1 MKILVVGTGYV
12 GLVTGVCL
20 SDIGHQVTC
29 FDISEEKI
37 ELLNSGKS
45 PIYEPGLEQLMEK
58 NVTANKL
65 FFTSDVRQAYQD
77 VDCIFIAVGTPENP
91 DGSANLTYVEHVAL
105 TIADSIE
112 KDTVVVIKS
121 TVPVGTNDYIE
132 RLINERTKT
141 GIKVQLVSNPE
152 FLREG
157 SAIKDTFEGNRIV
170 IGSNSKEAGDIIED
184 IYSPLSIPIV
194 RTDMKSAEM
203 IKYASNAFLATKI
216 SFINEMANLCEK
228 TGANIEEVA
237 VGMGFDKRI
246 GNQFLKAGIGFGGS
260 CFPKDTKALISL
272 ANEYD
277 SSSFI
282 LDAVLKVNDIQKK
295 KLVEKVKHYFNDI
308 KGKKAA
314 ILGLAFKPNTND
326 IREAPSLELIDE
338 LLSLGVDVHVFDPIA
353 INNVKEIYRERI
365 SFHHSIEDTIENAD
379 MAMLVTEWR
388 EIKGFPLKKYKELMK
403 MPIVF
408 DGRNILSPLEAEKEG
423 ITYFSIGRQ

>member
-20 SDIGHQVTC
+20 SDIGHKVTC
-29 FDISEEKI
+29 FDISNEKI
-37 ELLNSGKS
+37 DLLNSGKS

-58 NVTANKL
+58 NVLANKL
-65 FFTSDVRQAYQD
+65 FFTSNVQEAYQS
-77 VDCIFIAVGTPENP
+77 VDCIFIAVGTPENR
-91 DGSANLTYVEHVAL
+91 DGSADLTYVEDVAA
-105 TIADSIE
+105 TIAETIQR
-112 KDTVVVIKS
+112 DTIVVIKS

-132 RLINERTKT
+132 RLINERTRE
-141 GIKVQLVSNPE
+141 GVKVRLVSNPE

-170 IGSNSKEAGDIIED
+170 IGSNSKQAGDFIEE

-194 RTDMKSAEM
+194 RTDIRSAEM

-216 SFINEMANLCEK
+216 SFINEIANLCEK
-228 TGANIEEVA
+228 TGANVEEVA
-237 VGMGFDKRI
+237 DGMGFDKRI

-277 SSSFI
+277 SSSYI

-295 KLVEKVKHYFNDI
+295 RLVEKVKDYYIDI

-338 LLSLGVDVHVFDPIA
+338 LLSLGSEVHVYDPIA
-353 INNVKEIYRERI
+353 LDNVKEIYGDRVH
-365 SFHHSIEDTIENAD
+365 FHHSIDEAIEDAD
-379 MAMLVTEWR
+379 MTLLVTEWR

-403 MPIVF
+403 TPVVF
-408 DGRNILSPLEAEKEG
+408 DGRNVLSPIDAKKEE
-423 ITYFSIGRQ
+423 ITYFSIGR

>member
-29 FDISEEKI
+29 FDISNEKI
-37 ELLNSGKS
+37 DLLNSGKS

-58 NVTANKL
+58 NVLAKKL
-65 FFTSDVRQAYQD
+65 FFTSDVQQAYKD

-91 DGSANLTYVEHVAL
+91 DGSANLTYVEEVAL
-105 TIADSIE
+105 TIADTVE
-112 KDTVVVIKS
+112 KDTIVVIKS

-132 RLINERTKT
+132 RLINERTRD
-141 GIKVQLVSNPE
+141 GVKVLLVSNPE

-170 IGSNSKEAGDIIED
+170 IGSNSKKAGDFIEE

-194 RTDMKSAEM
+194 RTDIRSAEM

-216 SFINEMANLCEK
+216 SFINEVANLCEK
-228 TGANIEEVA
+228 TGANVEEVA

-272 ANEYD
+272 ANEFD

-295 KLVEKVKHYFNDI
+295 KLVEKVKDYFIDI

-338 LLSLGVDVHVFDPIA
+338 LLSLGAEVHVFDPIA
-353 INNVKEIYRERI
+353 LENVRAIYGERVH
-365 SFHHSIEDTIENAD
+365 FHHSIEDTIEWAD
-379 MAMLVTEWR
+379 MTLLVTEWR
-388 EIKGFPLKKYKELMK
+388 EVKGFPLKKYRELMK
-403 MPIVF
+403 TPVVF
-408 DGRNILSPLEAEKEG
+408 DGRNILSPIDAKKEE
-423 ITYFSIGRQ
+423 ITYFSIGR

>member
-20 SDIGHQVTC
+20 SDIGHHVTC
-29 FDISEEKI
+29 FDISKEKI
-37 ELLNSGKS
+37 TLLNSGKS
-45 PIYEPGLEQLMEK
+45 PIYEPGLEQLIEK
-58 NVTANKL
+58 NVLAKKL
-65 FFTSDVRQAYQD
+65 FFTSDVQQAYKD

-91 DGSANLTYVEHVAL
+91 DGSANLTYVEEVAL
-105 TIADSIE
+105 TIADTVE
-112 KDTVVVIKS
+112 KDTIVVIKS

-132 RLINERTKT
+132 RLINERTRD
-141 GIKVQLVSNPE
+141 GVKVLLVSNPE

-170 IGSNSKEAGDIIED
+170 IGSNSKKAGDFIEE

-194 RTDMKSAEM
+194 RTDIRSAEM

-216 SFINEMANLCEK
+216 SFINEVANLCEK
-228 TGANIEEVA
+228 TGANVEEVA

-272 ANEYD
+272 ANEFD

-295 KLVEKVKHYFNDI
+295 KLVEKVKDYFIDI

-338 LLSLGVDVHVFDPIA
+338 LLSLGAEVHVFDPIA
-353 INNVKEIYRERI
+353 LENVRAIYGERVH
-365 SFHHSIEDTIENAD
+365 FHHSIEDTIEWAD
-379 MAMLVTEWR
+379 MTLLVTEWR
-388 EIKGFPLKKYKELMK
+388 EVKGFPLKKYRELMK
-403 MPIVF
+403 TPVVF
-408 DGRNILSPLEAEKEG
+408 DGRNILSPIDAKKEE
-423 ITYFSIGRQ
+423 ITYFSIGR

>member
-29 FDISEEKI
+29 FDISKEKI
-37 ELLNSGKS
+37 DQLRSGVS

-58 NVTANKL
+58 NVKANKL
-65 FFTSDVRQAYQD
+65 HFSSEIHEAYRN

-91 DGSANLTYVEHVAL
+91 DGSANLTYVEEVAV
-105 TIADSIE
+105 TIAEMIE

-121 TVPVGTNDYIE
+121 TVPVGTNEYIE
-132 RLINERTKT
+132 RLINERTRE
-141 GIKVQLVSNPE
+141 GIKVHSVSNPE

-157 SAIKDTFEGNRIV
+157 SAIKDTFEGDRIV
-170 IGSNSKEAGDIIED
+170 IGSNTADAGDFIED

-194 RTDMKSAEM
+194 RTDTKSAEM

-228 TGANIEEVA
+228 TGANVEEVA
-237 VGMGFDKRI
+237 SGMGFDKRI
-246 GNQFLKAGIGFGGS
+246 GGQFLKAGIGFGGS

-272 ANEYD
+272 ANEYE

-282 LDAVLKVNDIQKK
+282 LDAVLKVNELQKK
-295 KLVEKVKHYFNDI
+295 KLVDKVNRYFTDL

-338 LLSLGVDVHVFDPIA
+338 LLSLGVEVHVFDPIA
-353 INNVKEIYRERI
+353 MTSVKDIYGDRINC
-365 SFHHSIEDTIENAD
+365 HHSIEDTIEFAD
-379 MAMLVTEWR
+379 MALLVTEWR

-403 MPIVF
+403 TPAVF
-408 DGRNILSPLEAEKEG
+408 DGRNILSPVEAQKEG

>member
-29 FDISEEKI
+29 FDISKGKI
-37 ELLNSGKS
+37 EQLEKGKS

-58 NVTANKL
+58 NVRANKL
-65 FFTSDVRQAYQD
+65 FFSSDIQRAYSD

-91 DGSANLTYVEHVAL
+91 DGSANLTYVEKVAM
-105 TIADSIE
+105 TIADQIE

-121 TVPVGTNDYIE
+121 TVPVGTNEYIE
-132 RLINERTKT
+132 RLINERTKN
-141 GIKVQLVSNPE
+141 GIRVQSVSNPE

-157 SAIKDTFEGNRIV
+157 SAIKDTFEGDRIV
-170 IGSNSKEAGDIIED
+170 IGSNHKEAGDLIEE

-194 RTDMKSAEM
+194 RTDTRSAEM
-203 IKYASNAFLATKI
+203 IKYASNAFLAAKI

-237 VGMGFDKRI
+237 VGMGYDKRI
-246 GNQFLKAGIGFGGS
+246 GSQFLKAGIGFGGS

-272 ANEYD
+272 AKEYD

-282 LDAVLKVNDIQKK
+282 LDAVLRVNELQKK
-295 KLVEKVKHYFNDI
+295 KLVDKVNDYFTDLH
-308 KGKKAA
+308 GKKAA
-314 ILGLAFKPNTND
+314 ILGLSFKPNTND

-353 INNVKEIYRERI
+353 MESVKALYGDRI
-365 SFHHSIEDTIENAD
+365 TFHDFIDGAIEDSD
-379 MAMLVTEWR
+379 MALLVTEWR
-388 EIKGFPLKKYKELMK
+388 EVKGYPLKMYKDLMK
-403 MPIVF
+403 TPVIF
-408 DGRNILSPLEAEKEG
+408 DGRNILSPIEAQKEG

>member
-20 SDIGHQVTC
+20 SDIGHEVTC
-29 FDISEEKI
+29 FDISSEKI
-37 ELLNSGKS
+37 DLLKSGRS

-58 NVTANKL
+58 NVKANKL
-65 FFTSDVRQAYQD
+65 FFTSNVQEAYQS
-77 VDCIFIAVGTPENP
+77 VDCIFIAVGTPETR
-91 DGSANLTYVEHVAL
+91 DGSADLTYVEEVAL
-105 TIADSIE
+105 TIAESI
-112 KDTVVVIKS
+112 KQDTIVVIKS

-132 RLINERTKT
+132 RLINERTGE
-141 GIKVQLVSNPE
+141 GIKVHLVSNPE

-157 SAIKDTFEGNRIV
+157 SAIKDTFEGSRIV
-170 IGSNSKEAGDIIED
+170 IGSNSQEAGDFIEE

-194 RTDMKSAEM
+194 RTDIRSAEM

-216 SFINEMANLCEK
+216 SFINEVANLCEK
-228 TGANIEEVA
+228 TGANVEEVA

-277 SSSFI
+277 SSSYI

-295 KLVEKVKHYFNDI
+295 RLVEKVKDYFIDI
-308 KGKKAA
+308 QGKKAA

-338 LLSLGVDVHVFDPIA
+338 LLSLGTEVHVYDPIA
-353 INNVKEIYRERI
+353 LENVKEIYGDRVY
-365 SFHHSIEDTIENAD
+365 FHHSIDEAIENAD
-379 MAMLVTEWR
+379 MALLVTEWR
-388 EIKGFPLKKYKELMK
+388 EVKGFPLKKYKELMK
-403 MPIVF
+403 RPVVF
-408 DGRNILSPLEAEKEG
+408 DGRNVLSPFDAKKEE
-423 ITYFSIGRQ
+423 ITYFSIGR